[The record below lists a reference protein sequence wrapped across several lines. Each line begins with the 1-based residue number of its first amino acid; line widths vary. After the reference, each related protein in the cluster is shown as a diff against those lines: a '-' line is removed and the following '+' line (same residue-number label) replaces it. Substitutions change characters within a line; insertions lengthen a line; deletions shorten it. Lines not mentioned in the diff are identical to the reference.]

1 MSPTTDLQKGE
12 RLVNVDLLMKSC
24 SYKPAGPCTHEYHY
38 TCQFPLS
45 DREQYNGESVENF
58 WSKPKHQTEGEPVDA
73 KKVSQLKGINGEQ
86 CAEDTPAEV
95 SSDCI

>member
-38 TCQFPLS
+38 TCQFPPS
-45 DREQYNGESVENF
+45 DREQYHGESVENF
-58 WSKPKHQTEGEPVDA
+58 WPKRQTEGEWVDA
-73 KKVSQLKGINGEQ
+73 KEASQLKEVDGEQ
-86 CAEDTPAEV
+86 CAEDTQAEW
-95 SSDCI
+95 SQR